1 MYKFNNNIIA
11 ESVPQM
17 VLMGWYICQL

>member
-1 MYKFNNNIIA
+1 MYKFNNNIIV

-17 VLMGWYICQL
+17 VLTGWYICQL